1 MSEPVDSPSGPAAH
15 PDGGDPYSASRPRL
29 KEMEVIVAE
38 VVPETSDSATL
49 VLFTGNDRLDYQP
62 GHFLTIRPQQFPTLE
77 GICRYFEDV
86 KGRREPAR
94 AYSLS
99 SAPHEGLLA
108 ITVKQERYVSGV
120 TRYPPLLSPLL
131 VFHTPP
137 GSRMRVTGFGGP
149 YVLPPDIEKR
159 TDHLVHICAG
169 SGIVPNFSILKHCL
183 ATGMNLRHTLIYGNR
198 TWGDVIFRNALEELA
213 LRHPDRLSIFHAL
226 SREPEPGIFGPNVRG
241 GRVDG
246 SLLGELVADPGAV
259 EVFTCGPAVGKY
271 ERQAAA
277 DKGEPMPPRFLETVL
292 KALDDLGVPGD
303 KIHHES
309 YG

>member
-1 MSEPVDSPSGPAAH
+1 MSEPAAEPCDH
-15 PDGGDPYSASRPRL
+15 LHGAHGAGTAHRPRL

-38 VVPETSDSATL
+38 VVRETADAATL
-49 VLFTGNDRLDYQP
+49 MLFTGNDRLDYLP

-77 GICRYFEDV
+77 GICAYFEDV

-99 SAPHEGLLA
+99 SAPHEGSLA

-131 VFHTPP
+131 VDHTLP
-137 GSRMRVTGFGGP
+137 GTRMKVTGFGGP
-149 YVLPPDIEKR
+149 YVLADDVESR
-159 TDHLVHICAG
+159 ADHLVHLCAG

-183 ATGMNLRHTLIYGNR
+183 ATEKKLRHTLIYGNR
-198 TWGDVIFRNALEELA
+198 TWSDVIFRNALEELA
-213 LRHPDRLSIFHAL
+213 LRHPDRLEVVHAL
-226 SREPEPGIFGPNVRG
+226 SREPAPETFGPNVRA
-241 GRVDG
+241 GRVDEA
-246 SLLGELVADPGAV
+246 LIREFVPDPTAV
-259 EVFTCGPAVGKY
+259 EIFACGPAIGSF

-277 DKGEPMPPRFLETVL
+277 ERGEEPAPRFIETVL
-292 KALDDLGVPGD
+292 SALSNLGVPEPR
-303 KIHHES
+303 IHRES